1 MSISQGIALG
11 LDISRG
17 ARQEARTQAEHNVW
31 LQEQQADA
39 AHREKLRPLE
49 LEQANLGLAEAKDV
63 AAYNQQVRPMQL
75 DDMRDNRAHQQVMR
89 PIEQQQAQIGLDDL
103 RADANQR
110 KQLRPL
116 ELRQAQQGIEAGNI
130 DIQNAR
136 TRQKWAE
143 QDRVKGERAERY
155 KRVQE
160 LAPAEYDRFM
170 RTGKFSEHFLRAS
183 ADTPLS
189 PLLALDPEY
198 SDALNQAV
206 AYFDPRNQQA
216 NPYADGKVFDVANII
231 LGKELNNGGVNP
243 QTGLPIVSKRIVG
256 AYPATGPDGKPLKGQ
271 MLLELE
277 MTDEKGNTYRA
288 PVTQNRSG
296 DDDDP
301 IQPVDFGQLVGRVN
315 AQKMFADAIRSNP
328 EGMKWLQAKAKGAAG
343 TGGQQPKSDE
353 TMWAGRP
360 QKTEDVF
367 KRYKENSLYGNAETG
382 EQYVSMG
389 DFEWTAGEPTKL
401 RFLESVARENRIVMQ
416 EYQRMAKD
424 DPEEART
431 YLQTN
436 FVDDVEALWDIQ
448 TQKKADKAKGKN
460 DKADQLVN
468 QLTSDES
475 KTSPQSDKPKDPDW
489 YLKETISVSENK
501 SLSAEEQRRRYEW
514 LANQRRQNEAKQA
527 EQQKQQQAEQ
537 DAAKAAAQQMF
548 QSGAY
553 KNLTGAERQ
562 QWLNNNLRHLSLE
575 QRKNLIGNN

>member
-1 MSISQGIALG
+1 MSGISQGIALG

-17 ARQEARTQAEHNVW
+17 ARQEARTQAQHNVF
-31 LQEQQADA
+31 LQEQKANA

-49 LEQANLGLAEAKDV
+49 LEHANLGLAEARDV
-63 AAYNQQVRPMQL
+63 AAYNKQVRPMQL
-75 DDMRDNRAHQQVMR
+75 DEMRDNRAHQQVMR
-89 PIEQQQAQIGLDDL
+89 PIEQQRAQIGLEDL
-103 RADANQR
+103 SADANQR

-116 ELRQAQQGIEAGNI
+116 ELQQAQQGIEAGNI
-130 DIQNAR
+130 DIQNAK

-143 QDRVKGERAERY
+143 QDRVRAERA
-155 KRVQE
+155 KREEQVKALFPSE
-160 LAPAEYDRFM
+160 MARFE
-170 RTGKFSEHFLRAS
+170 RTGKFSEHYLRLS
-183 ADTPLS
+183 ADTGLS
-189 PLLALDPEY
+189 PFAVMDPKY
-198 SDALNQAV
+198 TDALNQAA
-206 AYFDPRNQQA
+206 AYFDPRNEQA

-231 LGKELNNGGVNP
+231 LEKELNNGGVNP

-256 AYPATGPDGKPLKGQ
+256 AYPASGPDGKPLKGQ

-301 IQPVDFGQLVGRVN
+301 LQPVDFGQLVGRVN

-328 EGMKWLQAKAKGAAG
+328 KGMEWLQAKAKGAAG
-343 TGGQQPKSDE
+343 AGGQQPKSDE

-360 QKTEDVF
+360 QKTDDVF

-389 DFEWTAGEPTKL
+389 DFEWTAGDPVKL
-401 RFLESVARENRIVMQ
+401 RFLESVAKENRIVMQ

-448 TQKKADKAKGKN
+448 TQKKNGAAKGKTN
-460 DKADQLVN
+460 KADQLVGK
-468 QLTSDES
+468 LTSEN
-475 KTSPQSDKPKDPDW
+475 SPAAAEPAKERGPDW
-489 YLKETISVSENK
+489 YLKETISTADYKEMTA
-501 SLSAEEQRRRYEW
+501 AEREHRKAW
-514 LANQRRQNEAKQA
+514 
-527 EQQKQQQAEQ
+527 QQERKQQQMSAQE
-537 DAAKAAAQQMF
+537 AGKAATQQSF
-548 QSGAY
+548 QSGEY
-553 KNLTGAERQ
+553 KQLTGAERQ
-562 QWLNNNLRHLSLE
+562 QWMKDNLRYLTNE
-575 QRKNLIGNN
+575 QRKIVLGNQ